1 MSNISNF
8 FNNKYPYTDFH
19 ELNIDQWILKVMDHE
34 TRITSLEEWKTQ
46 HIAEYQ
52 ALLATVN
59 SMNDRVAALEA
70 WKITHEAAYES
81 LAATVAAHT
90 SQISDLGGRMT
101 TAETKNTQQD
111 AQIASLQ
118 TGLAQAINDSIQRDT
133 QLDQRLIDLITQAG
147 GDGIVF
153 MNENIIAYA
162 QDFRFIDELS
172 AMYGESTANP
182 FWYVFEDLD
191 DFTSSGFVTGR
202 DCYIYLG
209 NISAFDFP
217 LTLSIKRGSSVYH
230 GSFANSSSSVTI
242 NGIVCTIESSAQ
254 GSWLKLDTNAGDN
267 ITGLKLENGLVN
279 TPFNENTFSE
289 YMKVFRNIV
298 KDVIDQNIFNT
309 ERITISGLSAK
320 LYVWNREDYPS
331 GTPTVTTIGDATINY
346 QITNSVVMGQITVI
360 GDPTLVIDAS
370 DTTKV
375 YQIHIE
381 GDGIDEL
388 PISSLQTNVS
398 WERTMVGSS
407 VIRYPGAI
415 NAFYQRLTDGNAE
428 VDFLTGNLV
437 GILPAKGFDTTILSF
452 GISYPLPGNIS
463 SLDETSF

>member
-1 MSNISNF
+1 MPIGNF

-19 ELNIDQWILKVMDHE
+19 ELNIDQWILKVLNHE
-34 TRITSLEEWKTQ
+34 TRISGLEEWK
-46 HIAEYQ
+46 AEHMIEFNE
-52 ALLATVN
+52 LKATVETFDN
-59 SMNDRVAALEA
+59 RIDALES
-70 WKITHEAAYES
+70 WKTTHEAAYES
-81 LAATVAAHT
+81 LASTVASHT
-90 SQISDLGGRMT
+90 NAISGLTGRMT
-101 TAETKNTQQD
+101 AAENKNTQQD
-111 AQIASLQ
+111 GRLTALE
-118 TGLAQAINDSIQRDT
+118 GNLAQAINDSIQRDT
-133 QLDQRLIDLITQAG
+133 RLDQRLIDLITQAG

-162 QDFRFIDELS
+162 QDFRFIDELA
-172 AMYGESTANP
+172 AMYGESTADP
-182 FWYVFEDLD
+182 YWYVFEDLD
-191 DFTSSGFVTGR
+191 DFTANGFVTGR

-209 NISAFDFP
+209 NISAYEFP
-217 LTLSIKRGSSVYH
+217 MTLSIKRGGSVYT
-230 GSFANSSSSVTI
+230 GSFANSSSSVAI
-242 NGIVCTIESSAQ
+242 NGITCSIASSAQ
-254 GSWLKLDTNAGDN
+254 GSWLKLDTNEGAN
-267 ITGLKLENGLVN
+267 ITGLKLENGLVG

-309 ERITISGLSAK
+309 ERITISGLDAK
-320 LYVWNREDYPS
+320 LYVWDRSDYPS

-346 QITNSVVMGQITVI
+346 QIVNSVVMGQVTVI

-381 GDGIDEL
+381 GSGIEDL

-415 NAFYQRLTDGNAE
+415 NAFYQRLVDGNSE

-452 GISYPLPGNIS
+452 GISYPLPGNIA
-463 SLDETSF
+463 SLDEIDF